1 MPANLNE
8 PAIHIDTIC
17 AIATAPGKG
26 GVGIVRVSGPHAH
39 KIGLACTKQ
48 DLKARY
54 AHFVTFHSE
63 HNELDQG
70 IALYFPAPNS
80 FTGEEVFEFQGHG
93 GPVIL
98 DLVLEQCIRHGARMA
113 KPGEFSERAFLNDK
127 IDLTQAEAI
136 ADLIDANS
144 KQAALRAVNS
154 LKGLFAD
161 EVNLLLDQLT
171 HLRLYVESAIDF
183 PEEEIDFL
191 GDGIVQ
197 EKLERLLLKM
207 EDVNRRAKQGAAIR
221 EGMKVAL
228 AGKPNAGKSTLL
240 NALAERE
247 IAIVTDIEGTTR
259 DAITEHIHIDGMPLH
274 ITDTAGIRKTD
285 SKVEQIGIERAW
297 SAIHDADKILLLID
311 SREYEAET
319 IASDWPELFNNQ
331 ELKDKLTLVIN
342 KLDLDKR
349 ELNTQAESP
358 HVIRISAK
366 QGLGIDEL
374 RDHLT
379 ATMGLSNLNE
389 GSFSARRR
397 HLDALDRCQ
406 HFLLQGQVQLETAAG
421 ELLAEDLRQAQEAL
435 GEITGK
441 FSADDLLGLVF
452 SSFCIGK

>member
-93 GPVIL
+93 GPVI
-98 DLVLEQCIRHGARMA
+98 
-113 KPGEFSERAFLNDK
+113 
-127 IDLTQAEAI
+127 
-136 ADLIDANS
+136 DLIDANS